1 MSYANYLYIAIR
13 AAVDAGKSIMDI
25 YNDPESDFGIERKAD
40 NSPLTKADK
49 AAHRL
54 ITNAL
59 SVTPFP
65 VLSEEG
71 KEIPFKER
79 SKWETLWIV
88 DPLDGTKEF
97 IKKNGEFTVN
107 IALVKEGVPVL
118 GVIYVPVRKELYFA
132 ADSLGAFK
140 LAEMK
145 HHGQLLRMTPQESD
159 KVAAYLYQKFE
170 NDDDLIRVL
179 FLALPD
185 NLQFNFVKR
194 MEKKSPA
201 YFCCRDMQV
210 IHSDAALQR
219 LLTRFNDPE
228 GWSNLAKN
236 QYLSTSMKQKIWQRA
251 LSHRKN
257 NPKAD
262 SAAYET
268 SADMILSELISHGEV
283 DDQMLLN
290 ATALIRLEDWDFLES
305 ALVSWDNLPAVV
317 LKELQQNTPR
327 NDIWAK
333 FFLRQENSSRA
344 QVDEALRVYYALDPD
359 ALAQLD
365 VLAKQPDRIWWS
377 TLAKSNLTFFK
388 FGALNNRHT
397 PPAVLAAEIDPEWWI
412 VAMNNPRF
420 PVDVLKARLKR
431 DPLLALEL
439 VNPELDLVRQ
449 LALNGKTR
457 AIREQAM
464 RKLDELY

>member
-1 MSYANYLYIAIR
+1 S
-13 AAVDAGKSIMDI
+13 
-25 YNDPESDFGIERKAD
+25 
-40 NSPLTKADK
+40 
-49 AAHRL
+49 
-54 ITNAL
+54 
-59 SVTPFP
+59 
-65 VLSEEG
+65 
-71 KEIPFKER
+71 
-79 SKWETLWIV
+79 
-88 DPLDGTKEF
+88 
-97 IKKNGEFTVN
+97 
-107 IALVKEGVPVL
+107 
-118 GVIYVPVRKELYFA
+118 
-132 ADSLGAFK
+132 
-140 LAEMK
+140 
-145 HHGQLLRMTPQESD
+145 
-159 KVAAYLYQKFE
+159 
-170 NDDDLIRVL
+170 
-179 FLALPD
+179 
-185 NLQFNFVKR
+185 
-194 MEKKSPA
+194 
-201 YFCCRDMQV
+201 
-210 IHSDAALQR
+210 
-219 LLTRFNDPE
+219 
-228 GWSNLAKN
+228 
-236 QYLSTSMKQKIWQRA
+236 
-251 LSHRKN
+251 
-257 NPKAD
+257 
-262 SAAYET
+262 
-268 SADMILSELISHGEV
+268 
-283 DDQMLLN
+283 
-290 ATALIRLEDWDFLES
+290 ALI
-305 ALVSWDNLPAVV
+305 SWDNLPAVV